1 MAVRAHYENSNE
13 IGVYGKLTNTYCM
26 VGVGGSQNFYRLVHF
41 LTCFKGSYV
50 NIMLMSGAKY
60 AFI

>member
-1 MAVRAHYENSNE
+1 MAVRARYENSNE

-41 LTCFKGSYV
+41 LTCLKG
-50 NIMLMSGAKY
+50 N
-60 AFI
+60 